1 MIIIINSKST
11 KFCQITL
18 HIKRFIHK
26 RKVVPFSLPRSVDL
40 FVCAWSYGS
49 RTGCSC
55 TMRRARVRCVWN
67 ATRAGTRPSRPSM
80 TSTSPSIW
88 PTSAAWGAWRS
99 TRASRPSRSSSARPT
114 CSPSYSHPIPV
125 SHEWDILWY
134 RADDAHCWVMC
145 IIVREREWFT
155 LLSDEVLLW
164 LSVWNK
170 VQTVCIWSSWCHC
183 IPITPSSLASFKSR
197 MVFIFEFR
205 YLWHCWLGGRK
216 GIWPVKNWAVGCWH
230 GYLPGARCRLAYGPA
245 DATATHCLLLQ

>member
-18 HIKRFIHK
+18 RIKRFIHK

-145 IIVREREWFT
+145 IIVRERESD
-155 LLSDEVLLW
+155 LLYWVMR
-164 LSVWNK
+164 
-170 VQTVCIWSSWCHC
+170 CCC
-183 IPITPSSLASFKSR
+183 
-197 MVFIFEFR
+197 
-205 YLWHCWLGGRK
+205 
-216 GIWPVKNWAVGCWH
+216 
-230 GYLPGARCRLAYGPA
+230 GYLSGARCRLFAYGPA
-245 DATATHCLLLQ
+245 DATASRKPHLLLPHSNPDWFLFLNSGIFDTVGWAAGRASGL